1 MSVARGK
8 LAAGGRYESSDLQH
22 DTTGER
28 HPVSF
33 RFRNQGEAP
42 KATTPVS
49 LQPCGSSV
57 PAPGR
62 CWQCCTLCARGV
74 GTQCR
79 LLSASIDGVPTTDV
93 RAFRVVHG
101 P

>member
-28 HPVSF
+28 HPVSL

-57 PAPGR
+57 PAHTRAGVGSAAP
-62 CWQCCTLCARGV
+62 CARAAWARSAGFCQQASMV
-74 GTQCR
+74 SLPQMCV
-79 LLSASIDGVPTTDV
+79 LSE
-93 RAFRVVHG
+93 
-101 P
+101 